1 MLKESPMVT
10 VMSLVSMSRT
20 PNSKERTQCSDKN
33 HFDNSSKHKHN
44 LRSARASSSPAI
56 RSPWPGLNGKSEVVL
71 DINKSELGLQGPGL
85 REDRTLEELE
95 KRAVREA
102 EEATKKINCCLK
114 VAEVI
119 GEDASWTLA
128 NLNQQGQQITR
139 THATAASIDHDLS
152 RGEKLLGSLGG
163 MFSKPWKPV
172 KSRKIQGPVLMRA
185 DSLTRRG
192 NHMEQRQKL
201 GLTPRSQSNPRQIR
215 AEPPSTLGRVELE
228 KEKQEAALSGL
239 SNLVVELKTM
249 AVDMGDKIN
258 SQNKALDRMQTDVD
272 ELNFRIKGANI
283 RSRQLLRR

>member
-1 MLKESPMVT
+1 MHT
-10 VMSLVSMSRT
+10 VMSLVSMSRM
-20 PNSKERTQCSDKN
+20 PNSKAGTRCSDRN
-33 HFDNSSKHKHN
+33 HFDNNSKIKHN

-71 DINKSELGLQGPGL
+71 DMKKPGL
-85 REDRTLEELE
+85 GFQQSGLHEDQTLEELE
-95 KRAVREA
+95 KHAVRAA

-114 VAEVI
+114 AAEEI
-119 GEDASWTLA
+119 GEDAAWTLA

-139 THATAASIDHDLS
+139 THATAASIDPDLS

-163 MFSKPWKPV
+163 LFSKPWKPV
-172 KSRKIQGPVLMRA
+172 KSRKIQGPVLTRA

-215 AEPPSTLGRVELE
+215 AEPPSALGKVQLE

-258 SQNKALDRMQTDVD
+258 SQNKALDHMQTDVD

-283 RSRQLLRR
+283 RARQLLRR